1 MLDCGTFVTFLLQ
14 KVPKISK
21 MSEKIEKN
29 YGHIVI
35 ENNPYLLPLSSQSDF
50 FTHFYK
56 TFFRNR
62 KMDKN
67 KCPKLNF

>member
-1 MLDCGTFVTFLLQ
+1 MLNCGTFVTFLLQ

-21 MSEKIEKN
+21 MSEKIEKS

-35 ENNPYLLPLSSQSDF
+35 ENNPYLLPSSSQSLILHIF
-50 FTHFYK
+50 FK
-56 TFFRNR
+56 TFFRNQ

-67 KCPKLNF
+67 KCPKLTF